1 MRRRGP
7 GLTHPRCGVPQGRA
21 SRPPPRLRAVPAAQR
36 RLTPAGRLPRRRFLV
51 PPEHPFPAAPE
62 PSAETPHRSA
72 LSFTEAGPRNEAP
85 RVRVPGGS
93 SRRPRASSTA
103 TQSLSPRPA
112 GAGVKEGERVRRVDA
127 QSTWPAPTQLARSA
141 QRSLGRRSRG
151 APWAHPPVTTS
162 RSRARSPL
170 PWSRIERATGMLS
183 PRS

>member
-7 GLTHPRCGVPQGRA
+7 GLTYPRCGVPQGWA

-72 LSFTEAGPRNEAP
+72 LSFTEAGPRDEAP

-93 SRRPRASSTA
+93 SRRSRASSTA
-103 TQSLSPRPA
+103 SLSPRPA

-127 QSTWPAPTQLARSA
+127 RSTWPAPRTDDAARA
-141 QRSLGRRSRG
+141 
-151 APWAHPPVTTS
+151 
-162 RSRARSPL
+162 
-170 PWSRIERATGMLS
+170 ERAAIS
-183 PRS
+183 WS